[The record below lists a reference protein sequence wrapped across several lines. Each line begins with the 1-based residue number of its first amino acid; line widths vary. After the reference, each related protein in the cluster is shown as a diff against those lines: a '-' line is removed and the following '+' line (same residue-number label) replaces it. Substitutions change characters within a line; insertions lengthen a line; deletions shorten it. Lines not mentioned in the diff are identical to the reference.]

1 MQARLRLLKGA
12 TALLYLGPLLAGI
25 AGYGWRV
32 VPLFLGI
39 FLLWLFILRPQQWP
53 RKWADWS
60 RPEALI
66 ALLTQS
72 VVQLLLVAV
81 SLGIGRGIG
90 GVLGVMPE
98 IPLMLPVA
106 VSFLSIPLARMLW
119 DPWRADAGE
128 VVLDEALARLEG
140 EQDPAPADD
149 MKRRTE
155 VAARMVAA
163 LDRLPAEAAPE
174 LLADHLHAMAT
185 QTSHEA
191 LRVALMDPIYDGS
204 ATAVVR
210 RAAAVHATEPAVVDG
225 LHGSTYPLAVFRA
238 LSDGP
243 TLGLF
248 ARRCA
253 ALVAER
259 PDRLGDCPDPEDVMA
274 LAARQPGAAADLA
287 ALAKALT
294 KAKAAVA
301 KPGAVLADL
310 GGAEGQARAARGA
323 VPSRAEKP

>member
-53 RKWADWS
+53 RRLADWS

-149 MKRRTE
+149 LKRRTE

-259 PDRLGDCPDPEDVMA
+259 PDRLGDCPDLEDVMA

>member
-25 AGYGWRV
+25 SGFGWRV

-39 FLLWLFILRPQQWP
+39 FLLWLFVLRPQQWP

-72 VVQLLLVAV
+72 VVQVLLVAV

-128 VVLDEALARLEG
+128 VVLDKALARLEG

-149 MKRRTE
+149 LKRQTE
-155 VAARMVAA
+155 IAARMVAA

-210 RAAAVHATEPAVVDG
+210 RAAAVHATEPAVVDI
-225 LHGSTYPLAVFRA
+225 LKGSTYPMAVFRA
-238 LSDGP
+238 LKDAS
-243 TLGLF
+243 TLALF
-248 ARRCA
+248 AVRCA
-253 ALVAER
+253 DLVAER

-274 LAARQPGAAADLA
+274 LAARQSGAAADLV

-294 KAKAAVA
+294 QAKAAVA
-301 KPGAVLADL
+301 HVDVGPRALVKGA
-310 GGAEGQARAARGA
+310 Q
-323 VPSRAEKP
+323 P

>member
-12 TALLYLGPLLAGI
+12 TALLYSGPLLAGI
-25 AGYGWRV
+25 AGFGWHV
-32 VPLFLGI
+32 VPLFVGI

-53 RKWADWS
+53 RTLVDWS

-72 VVQLLLVAV
+72 LVQLLLVAV

-90 GVLGVMPE
+90 GVLGVMPA

-106 VSFLSIPLARMLW
+106 VSFLSIPLARILW

-128 VVLDEALARLEG
+128 VVLDEALARLEA
-140 EQDPAPADD
+140 EEDPAPADD
-149 MKRRTE
+149 LKRRTE

-163 LDRLPAEAAPE
+163 LDRLPAEAAPG

-210 RAAAVHATEPAVVDG
+210 RAAAVHATDPAVVDV
-225 LHGSTYPLAVFRA
+225 LKGSTYPMAVFRA
-238 LSDGP
+238 LTDGP
-243 TLGLF
+243 TLALF
-248 ARRCA
+248 AARCA
-253 ALVAER
+253 DLVAQK

-274 LAARQPGAAADLA
+274 LAARVPGAAAELA

-294 KAKAAVA
+294 RAKAAMA
-301 KPGAVLADL
+301 KPGALAN
-310 GGAEGQARAARGA
+310 GGQ
-323 VPSRAEKP
+323 S

>member
-12 TALLYLGPLLAGI
+12 TALLYFGPLLAGI
-25 AGYGWRV
+25 AGFGWRV
-32 VPLFLGI
+32 VPLFVGI
-39 FLLWLFILRPQQWP
+39 FMLWLFILRPQQWP
-53 RKWADWS
+53 RTLVDWS

-72 VVQLLLVAV
+72 LVQLLLVAV

-90 GVLGVMPE
+90 GVLGVMPA

-106 VSFLSIPLARMLW
+106 VSFLSIPLARMIW

-128 VVLDEALARLEG
+128 VVLDEALARLEA
-140 EQDPAPADD
+140 EEDPAPADD
-149 MKRRTE
+149 LKRRTE

-163 LDRLPAEAAPE
+163 LDRLPAEAAPG

-210 RAAAVHATEPAVVDG
+210 RAAAVHATDPAVVD
-225 LHGSTYPLAVFRA
+225 LLQGSTYPMAVFRA
-238 LSDGP
+238 LTDGP
-243 TLGLF
+243 TLALF
-248 ARRCA
+248 AARCA
-253 ALVAER
+253 DLVAQK
-259 PDRLGDCPDPEDVMA
+259 PVRLADCPDPEDVMA
-274 LAARQPGAAADLA
+274 LAARVPGAAAELV

-294 KAKAAVA
+294 RAKAAMA
-301 KPGAVLADL
+301 KPGALAN
-310 GGAEGQARAARGA
+310 GGQ
-323 VPSRAEKP
+323 P

>member
-1 MQARLRLLKGA
+1 
-12 TALLYLGPLLAGI
+12 
-25 AGYGWRV
+25 
-32 VPLFLGI
+32 
-39 FLLWLFILRPQQWP
+39 
-53 RKWADWS
+53 
-60 RPEALI
+60 
-66 ALLTQS
+66 
-72 VVQLLLVAV
+72 
-81 SLGIGRGIG
+81 
-90 GVLGVMPE
+90 
-98 IPLMLPVA
+98 
-106 VSFLSIPLARMLW
+106 
-119 DPWRADAGE
+119 
-128 VVLDEALARLEG
+128 
-140 EQDPAPADD
+140 
-149 MKRRTE
+149 
-155 VAARMVAA
+155 
-163 LDRLPAEAAPE
+163 
-174 LLADHLHAMAT
+174 MAT

-259 PDRLGDCPDPEDVMA
+259 PERLGDCPDPEDVMA

-310 GGAEGQARAARGA
+310 GVAEGQARAARGA

>member
-66 ALLTQS
+66 ALLTQG
-72 VVQLLLVAV
+72 VVQLLLVVV

-98 IPLMLPVA
+98 SPLMLPVA

-149 MKRRTE
+149 LKRRTE

-287 ALAKALT
+287 ALAKALA

>member
-12 TALLYLGPLLAGI
+12 TALLYFGPLLAGI
-25 AGYGWRV
+25 AGFGWRV
-32 VPLFLGI
+32 VPLFVGI

-53 RKWADWS
+53 RTLADWS

-72 VVQLLLVAV
+72 LVQLLLVAV

-90 GVLGVMPE
+90 GVLGVMPA

-106 VSFLSIPLARMLW
+106 VSFLSIPLARMIW

-140 EQDPAPADD
+140 EEDPAPADD
-149 MKRRTE
+149 LKRQTE

-163 LDRLPAEAAPE
+163 LDRLPPEAAPG

-210 RAAAVHATEPAVVDG
+210 RAAAVHATDPAVVDV
-225 LHGSTYPLAVFRA
+225 LKGSTYPMAVFRA
-238 LSDGP
+238 LTDGP
-243 TLGLF
+243 TLALF
-248 ARRCA
+248 AARCA
-253 ALVAER
+253 DLVAQKPER
-259 PDRLGDCPDPEDVMA
+259 LADCPDPEDVMA
-274 LAARQPGAAADLA
+274 LAARVPGAAAELA

-294 KAKAAVA
+294 RAKAAMA
-301 KPGAVLADL
+301 KAGALVI
-310 GGAEGQARAARGA
+310 GGQ
-323 VPSRAEKP
+323 S

>member
-12 TALLYLGPLLAGI
+12 TALLYFGPLLAGI
-25 AGYGWRV
+25 AGFGWRV
-32 VPLFLGI
+32 VPLFVGI

-53 RKWADWS
+53 RRLADWS

-72 VVQLLLVAV
+72 VVQVLLVAV

-90 GVLGVMPE
+90 GVLGVMPGV
-98 IPLMLPVA
+98 PLMLPVA
-106 VSFLSIPLARMLW
+106 VSFLSIPLARMIW

-128 VVLDEALARLEG
+128 VVLDEALARLEA
-140 EQDPAPADD
+140 EEDPADD
-149 MKRRTE
+149 LKRRTE
-155 VAARMVAA
+155 SAARMVAA
-163 LDRLPAEAAPE
+163 LDRLPAEAAQE

-210 RAAAVHATEPAVVDG
+210 RAAAVHATDPAVVD
-225 LHGSTYPLAVFRA
+225 LLQGSTYPMAVFRA
-238 LSDGP
+238 LTDGP
-243 TLGLF
+243 TLALF
-248 ARRCA
+248 AARCA
-253 ALVAER
+253 DLVAER
-259 PDRLGDCPDPEDVMA
+259 PDRLGDCPDPEDVVT
-274 LAARQPGAAADLA
+274 LAARVPGAAADLV

-294 KAKAAVA
+294 RAKATMAR
-301 KPGAVLADL
+301 PGVLVK
-310 GGAEGQARAARGA
+310 GAQ
-323 VPSRAEKP
+323 P

>member
-12 TALLYLGPLLAGI
+12 TALLYFGPLLAGI
-25 AGYGWRV
+25 AGFGWRV
-32 VPLFLGI
+32 VPLFVGI

-53 RKWADWS
+53 RTLADWS

-72 VVQLLLVAV
+72 LVQLLLVAV

-90 GVLGVMPE
+90 GVLGVMPA

-106 VSFLSIPLARMLW
+106 VSFLSIPLARMIW

-140 EQDPAPADD
+140 EADPADD
-149 MKRRTE
+149 LKRRTE

-163 LDRLPAEAAPE
+163 LDRLSPEAAPE

-210 RAAAVHATEPAVVDG
+210 RAAAVHATDPAVVDV
-225 LHGSTYPLAVFRA
+225 LKGSTYPMAVFRA
-238 LSDGP
+238 LTDGS
-243 TLGLF
+243 TLALF
-248 ARRCA
+248 AARCA
-253 ALVAER
+253 DLVAEK
-259 PDRLGDCPDPEDVMA
+259 PERLADCPDPEDVMA
-274 LAARQPGAAADLA
+274 LAARVPGAAAELA

-294 KAKAAVA
+294 RAKAAMA
-301 KPGAVLADL
+301 KPGALVI
-310 GGAEGQARAARGA
+310 GGQ
-323 VPSRAEKP
+323 S

>member
-149 MKRRTE
+149 LKRRTE

-310 GGAEGQARAARGA
+310 LGAEGQARAARGA

>member
-66 ALLTQS
+66 ALLTQG
-72 VVQLLLVAV
+72 VVQLLLVVV

-98 IPLMLPVA
+98 SPLMLPVA

-149 MKRRTE
+149 LKRRTE

-274 LAARQPGAAADLA
+274 LAARQPVVAADLA

>member
-149 MKRRTE
+149 LKRRTE

-253 ALVAER
+253 ALVADR

-323 VPSRAEKP
+323 VPSHAEKP